1 MNCTG
6 SLSRCAKQRGLMVG
20 VWMVAVALRL
30 GFVLHLP
37 ELPLYWDEGYYDS
50 RAKMYAVAWQS
61 LATPAAFAANL
72 KAAFNSSLQK
82 GEAYGAFAGAV
93 YALAGPRWRAV
104 FVAQALLD
112 AVTCLFVCGIS
123 ETLAGPAAG
132 LAALAL
138 AAVYPPSIFA
148 VGRLQSETWAAFLC
162 AGALWAFL
170 RPWRHRERLGHA
182 VGVGSAG
189 PSAEGFGPQAGPLPF
204 GWLHGAKSDR
214 LLSAGCSGFL
224 LALAMLSRP
233 AFQLLFPLWLPLA
246 ALLPR
251 DASWPRRF
259 TRCAAFAGGFFFLIG
274 PRLVVTDLL
283 VGHPLWSGTLDPSNK
298 TYAGIVFDNLGW
310 QTDHLGGDRLGEL
323 PQVLRERGH
332 SQPDMDD
339 YRLATARTWQRH
351 PFESAAVL
359 LHKAYIVW
367 RHPYNDSLRAFVF
380 GARGQRWVHQ
390 AVLLLA
396 AVGLPLALQS
406 WRVGMPLAVA
416 IVYSWFV
423 FFAVQLEVRYMV
435 TAVPLMICCA
445 GVALAHL
452 GRGAGACWR
461 ANRMRV
467 PGVLSG
473 LVLVSVLLLQ
483 GASLGR
489 LTAAPFRLTAV
500 QAYTLHRV
508 LTVLVLAEG
517 AALACVLLAA
527 PVAGGVY
534 RRWAVAAT
542 VLPCIGGALIF
553 LVGGTLANIWH
564 QWPCVLEAGRSV
576 RQDFALPASLPPP
589 ARAEVRL
596 DVAAGAAGRQ
606 DFVVSLNGVE
616 AARFAGGPT
625 LDNAVVPTERTY
637 AGVFAGQGRQPRPWH
652 GWYAVALPPQL
663 LDRTQRL
670 RVEARVEGA
679 GTVAI
684 FGDYPFGSAAV
695 YDGPSPISPEWN
707 ADTSVYKYLAGGD
720 FRMRRQYPVN
730 GTSSSSYF
738 DGQRW
743 NTDDL
748 SPLPGRQYGR
758 YRIMLRLVYRN
769 GRVLIF

>member
-1 MNCTG
+1 
-6 SLSRCAKQRGLMVG
+6 MVG

-37 ELPLYWDEGYYDS
+37 ELPLYWDEEYYDS

-72 KAAFNSSLQK
+72 KEAFNSSLQK
-82 GEAYGAFAGAV
+82 GEAYDAFAGAV
-93 YALAGPRWRAV
+93 YALAGPRRRAV

-112 AVTCLFVCGIS
+112 AVTCLFVYGIS

-132 LAALAL
+132 LVALAT
-138 AAVYPPSIFA
+138 VYPPSIFA

-162 AGALWAFL
+162 VGALWAFV
-170 RPWRHRERLGHA
+170 RPWRRREWLG
-182 VGVGSAG
+182 
-189 PSAEGFGPQAGPLPF
+189 L
-204 GWLHGAKSDR
+204 
-214 LLSAGCSGFL
+214 GCSGLL
-224 LALAMLSRP
+224 LALVMLARP
-233 AFQLLFPLWLPLA
+233 AFQFLFPLWLPLA
-246 ALLPR
+246 ALVPR
-251 DASWPRRF
+251 DASWRRRL
-259 TRCAAFAGGFFFLIG
+259 TRCAAFAGGFFLLIG
-274 PRLVVTDLL
+274 PRLVVTTLL

-332 SQPDMDD
+332 GQANMDD

-359 LHKAYIVW
+359 LHKTYVVW

-380 GARGQRWVHQ
+380 GARGQRRVHQ

-445 GVALAHL
+445 GVAVAHL

-473 LVLVSVLLLQ
+473 LVLVSVVLLQ
-483 GASLGR
+483 AASLGR

-517 AALACVLLAA
+517 AALACVLLTA
-527 PVAGGVY
+527 PLAGGVS

-542 VLPCIGGALIF
+542 ALPCFGGALIF

-564 QWPCVLEAGRSV
+564 QWACVLAAGRSV

-589 ARAEVRL
+589 ARAQVRL
-596 DVAAGAAGRQ
+596 DVAGGAAGRQ

-652 GWYAVALPPQL
+652 GWYAVAVPPQL
-663 LDRTQRL
+663 LARTQRL
-670 RVEARVEGA
+670 WVEARVEGTD
-679 GTVAI
+679 TVAI
-684 FGDYPFGSAAV
+684 FGDYPLDSAAV
-695 YDGPSPISPEWN
+695 YDGPSPLSPESN
-707 ADTSVYKYLAGGD
+707 GDTSVYKYLADGD
-720 FRMRRQYPVN
+720 FRMRRQYPFS

-738 DGQRW
+738 DGQQW
-743 NTDDL
+743 STDDL

-758 YRIMLRLVYRN
+758 YRIMLRLVYLN
-769 GRVLIF
+769 GHVLIF